1 MTKFKT
7 IIMKTFF
14 YCLFISL
21 FFLKSNSLKAQ
32 QASNTFPSTLSKGP
46 ADRFIGNV
54 WVQYFV
60 NDTTSD
66 FLSSKV
72 IFEPNARSNWHV
84 HIGRQIIFAIEG
96 TGFYKEKGKAIRILK
111 KGDVVIIEPGTIH
124 SHGSSKTDSFTQAVM
139 MNNVKRKDAT
149 TWLNPVKEEEL

>member
-1 MTKFKT
+1 MK
-7 IIMKTFF
+7 IIYSF
-14 YCLFISL
+14 LFISFIL
-21 FFLKSNSLKAQ
+21 FKPNGLTAQ
-32 QASNTFPSTLSKGP
+32 QASNTFPSALSKAP
-46 ADRFIGNV
+46 ADRFMGNV

-96 TGFYKEKGKAIRILK
+96 TGFYKEKGKAIRILN

-124 SHGSSKTDSFTQAVM
+124 SHGSSKTNSFTQAVM
-139 MNNVKRKDAT
+139 MNNVNRKDAT

>member
-1 MTKFKT
+1 MNMILK
-7 IIMKTFF
+7 INLLI
-14 YCLFISL
+14 LSSL
-21 FFLKSNSLKAQ
+21 LYTNIFAQKASTTLP
-32 QASNTFPSTLSKGP
+32 ATLSKGP
-46 ADRFIGNV
+46 SERFIGNV

-60 NDTTSD
+60 NDTISN

-84 HIGRQIIFAIEG
+84 HTGRQIIFAIEG
-96 TGFYKEKGKAIRILK
+96 SGFYKEKEKAIRILN

-124 SHGSSKTDSFTQAVM
+124 SHGSSKTNSFTQAVM
-139 MNNVKRKDAT
+139 MNNVNRKDAT

>member
-1 MTKFKT
+1 MNMILK
-7 IIMKTFF
+7 IILLIFTTLL
-14 YCLFISL
+14 YT
-21 FFLKSNSLKAQ
+21 NSFAQ
-32 QASNTFPSTLSKGP
+32 KPSTTLPATLSKGP
-46 ADRFIGNV
+46 SERFIGNV
-54 WVQYFV
+54 WVQYFE
-60 NDTTSD
+60 NDTISD

-96 TGFYKEKGKAIRILK
+96 TGFYKEKGKATRILN

-124 SHGSSKTDSFTQAVM
+124 SHGSSKKNSFTQAVM
-139 MNNVKRKDAT
+139 MNNVNRKDAT

>member
-1 MTKFKT
+1 
-7 IIMKTFF
+7 MKTFLF
-14 YCLFISL
+14 CIFTLFI
-21 FFLKSNSLKAQ
+21 LKSTNLTAQ
-32 QASNTFPSTLSKGP
+32 QASNTFPSALSKGP
-46 ADRFIGNV
+46 ADRFMGNV
-54 WVQYFV
+54 WIQYFV

-96 TGFYKEKGKAIRILK
+96 TGFYKEKGKAIRILN

-124 SHGSSKTDSFTQAVM
+124 SHGSSKTDNFTQAVM

-149 TWLNPVKEEEL
+149 TWLNPVKEVEL